1 MASEDKTKPDCADY
15 ANHMQRIIIDTC
27 EHCLSL
33 VTTIVEQV
41 ADAAAASSGENMFTV
56 DAWLLQYLL
65 DNLPEMID
73 AAKQAAQAEA
83 EDCPRLGS

>member
-1 MASEDKTKPDCADY
+1 
-15 ANHMQRIIIDTC
+15 MQRIIIDTC

-33 VTTIVEQV
+33 VTAIVEQV

-56 DAWLLQYLL
+56 EAWLLQYLL